1 MSPHRPNLAPPRG
14 FTLVEMLVGVLVSA
28 IIIAG
33 SITLLVNQQQAY
45 QNTSNDR
52 AGQEAARVALGAIG
66 DALRRAG
73 YGIHPSVTFDFGNIP
88 QITVEFASPGTVAYN
103 GKDCPTAVSCRDSV
117 AGSDQIAFYARDPY
131 FVRALAAAPTA
142 TQLVVAGGLR
152 TPLYQGQVLAVACMS
167 CGKRFAYVTVGSTV
181 AANPSAPTAAIP
193 LAAAAGAGYDFPGQ
207 NAALT
212 DPCFGANVATATST
226 PDVFS
231 QSSKVFKVDRY
242 RFYVD
247 HQYVDPDTGQ
257 KRPYL
262 MLDQGLVDASGRILT
277 PVAPD
282 VDDLQFAYVL
292 PDSGVPLVGATPS
305 QSVNN
310 DASGID
316 LTVAPPLYGDS
327 RASASRV
334 TQSPANIRAVRVSV
348 VVRSPET
355 DITLPAKALT
365 STYLPAAG
373 NRPEIPSDPNNPAA
387 SPDPYHWRA
396 LFETTVSLPNM
407 ASRLLYCGDYFVG
420 SGAAG
425 PNVGGG

>member
-1 MSPHRPNLAPPRG
+1 MTTPRPISALRRG

-28 IIIAG
+28 IVVAG

-45 QNTSNDR
+45 QNTANDR

-66 DALRRAG
+66 DALARAG
-73 YGIHPSVTFDFGNIP
+73 YGIHPSVTFDFGTIP
-88 QITVEFASPGTVAYN
+88 QVTIEFASTGTVAFN
-103 GKDCPTAVSCRDSV
+103 SPDCAAPVTCRDST

-131 FVRALAAAPTA
+131 FVRALAQAPT
-142 TQLVVAGGLR
+142 TGQLVVAGGLR

-167 CGKRFAYVTVGSTV
+167 CGKRFAYVTVGQPV
-181 AANPSAPTAAIP
+181 AAAPAAATTTIP
-193 LAAAAGAGYDFPGQ
+193 LLAAAGGGFDFPTQ
-207 NAALT
+207 NSALT
-212 DPCFGANVATATST
+212 DACFGANLATATST

-231 QSSKVFKVDRY
+231 QASKVFKVDRY
-242 RFYVD
+242 RFYTTR
-247 HQYVDPDTGQ
+247 YLDPDSGQ
-257 KRPYL
+257 MRPFL
-262 MLDQGLVDASGRILT
+262 MLDQGLVDANGPILT

-292 PDSGVPLVGATPS
+292 PTSGVPLVGATPGV
-305 QSVNN
+305 SVNN

-316 LTVAPPLYGDS
+316 LTVQPPLYGSS
-327 RASASRV
+327 RADPSRV

-373 NRPEIPSDPNNPAA
+373 NRPEIPSDPGNPAA
-387 SPDPYHWRA
+387 FPDPWHWRA
-396 LFETTVSLPNM
+396 LFETTVIVPNM

-420 SGAAG
+420 SGAPG